1 VTDNK
6 HVPQNI
12 KQKIQKGEHIDLSI
26 LLSNN
31 HHNVPAMQK
40 LSIYQGELVTQ
51 LRSNQFKI
59 VSVEQWT
66 SAFIIFSETDVLKTV
81 DVLDRATFF
90 LDEPYVLVATTEVTF
105 LFLLDLLSIVTCVAE
120 TQNKTLEYWSNL

>member
-1 VTDNK
+1 L
-6 HVPQNI
+6 
-12 KQKIQKGEHIDLSI
+12 G
-26 LLSNN
+26 
-31 HHNVPAMQK
+31 
-40 LSIYQGELVTQ
+40 GG
-51 LRSNQFKI
+51 
-59 VSVEQWT
+59 
-66 SAFIIFSETDVLKTV
+66 ETDVLKTV